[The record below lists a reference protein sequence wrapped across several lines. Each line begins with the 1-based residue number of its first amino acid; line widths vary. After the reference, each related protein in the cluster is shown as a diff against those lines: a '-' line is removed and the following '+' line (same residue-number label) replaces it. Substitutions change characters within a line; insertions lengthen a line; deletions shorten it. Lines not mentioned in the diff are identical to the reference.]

1 MAHLQRFQQRKTIMK
16 RKTIV
21 LILIAC
27 VSAVATKS
35 VIAQTVAAKNCSS
48 IEVSGLKANTG
59 TLEIA
64 AYTAEDGF
72 MKRPSWGQ
80 SIKVTDAA
88 MRIEFCDAASEEVS
102 FMAYQ
107 DLNGN
112 RKLDMNP
119 IGIPTEPYSASG
131 KPSMFGPPTWKD
143 TKVSLAD
150 KSAAIAIKF

>member
-1 MAHLQRFQQRKTIMK
+1 MK
-16 RKTIV
+16 RQAIV
-21 LILIAC
+21 MILIAC
-27 VSAVATKS
+27 VGAIATKN
-35 VIAQTVAAKNCSS
+35 VIAQTEAAKNCSS
-48 IEVSGLKANTG
+48 VEVSGLKANTG

-64 AYTAEDGF
+64 AYTAEDSF

-80 SIKVTDAA
+80 SLKVTDAA
-88 MRIEFCDAASEEVS
+88 MRIEFCGAAAEEVS
-102 FMAYQ
+102 FTAYQ

-112 RKLDMNP
+112 RKLDTNP
-119 IGIPTEPYSASG
+119 IGIPNEPYSASG

>member
-1 MAHLQRFQQRKTIMK
+1 MPHLQRFQQRKTTMQ
-16 RKTIV
+16 RKAIV
-21 LILIAC
+21 LILIAAI
-27 VSAVATKS
+27 SAVATEN
-35 VIAQTVAAKNCSS
+35 VIAQTEQTKRCRS
-48 IEVSGLKANTG
+48 IEITGLKANTG

-64 AYTAEDGF
+64 AYIGEDSF

-88 MRIEFCDAASEEVS
+88 VRLEFCDSTATEVS
-102 FMAYQ
+102 LTAYQ

-131 KPSMFGPPTWKD
+131 SPSMFGAPTWKD
-143 TKVSLAD
+143 TKVSIED
-150 KSAAIAIKF
+150 KSSAIAVKF

>member
-1 MAHLQRFQQRKTIMK
+1 MAHLQRFQQRKTTMK
-16 RKTIV
+16 RKPIV

-27 VSAVATKS
+27 VGIVATKS
-35 VIAQTVAAKNCSS
+35 VIAQTDATKNCSS

-64 AYTAEDGF
+64 AYAAEDGF

-88 MRIEFCDAASEEVS
+88 MRIEFCNTAAEEVS

-119 IGIPTEPYSASG
+119 IGIPTEPYAASG

-143 TKVSLAD
+143 TKVSIVD
-150 KSAAIAIKF
+150 RSGAIAIKF